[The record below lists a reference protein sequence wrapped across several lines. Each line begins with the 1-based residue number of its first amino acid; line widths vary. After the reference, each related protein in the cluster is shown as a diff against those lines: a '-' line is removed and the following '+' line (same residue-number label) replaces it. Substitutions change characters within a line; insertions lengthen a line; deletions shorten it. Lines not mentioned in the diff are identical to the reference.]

1 LINLIYSNRMDM
13 LLEPLLESI
22 RETRRKDPLSPVHVV
37 APNPT
42 VEQFLR
48 FRVAERLGIAANLE
62 FGALTTFLAQAVRGA
77 DEEIELLG
85 KDALQLLILGCLQD
99 PSRLQHPDM
108 TGVRNYLDVAHTD
121 DERALRLYQLS
132 AETARLFEEYGF
144 NRPEMLR
151 EWPRR
156 AVLAD
161 TDWADAERWQRRLY
175 LTLFDEK
182 GALRSANR
190 QASNPNQMSL
200 FGPSAVDVPTM
211 SLVDA
216 VRALAGRLPL
226 PERIHIFGVSYL
238 AQAFAEVIYQL
249 STQTEVHIY
258 ALNPCF
264 AFWEDVVKMN
274 PKEVDRSRWV
284 QHGETIGGD
293 LEGEDPFHLDGAGD
307 TPALRLWG
315 RPGREFIRLL
325 NEMTGC
331 EFLSL
336 FRDTPGDSVLD
347 RLKRDILIRA
357 PEGDVSAASTPP
369 PGRDESIT
377 IIGAPTL
384 RREVEIVADH
394 IWAEISA
401 NANGDG
407 EHLRFHEIAVLVTD
421 AERARYLAHL
431 DAVFRQRHGIP
442 FNMIDRRMAGQSR
455 VLEAVS
461 RLLDLPT
468 SGFTYE
474 AMMAVLTHRCVGGG
488 IASDLGRWRQWCDQ
502 LNILFG
508 ADADDLAGTY
518 LDERIHHWDQGLR
531 RLAQGVFLAGERSGV
546 ESVFETKDE
555 MWIPHETPADAAADV
570 SRLVSLA
577 RRLMDDAR
585 QCLKAEMP
593 VAEWAALFVHLIQT
607 YVVTDDLAEETAMG
621 KCTTAFERLGQN
633 DLLGTPVG
641 FVLARE
647 LARQALAG
655 LDRGRGQHQADGVV
669 ISSLQPMR
677 AIPFRRVYVLGL
689 SEGVFPTPTR
699 QEPLDLRRAR
709 RRAAD
714 VSGGERDRYL
724 FLETLLSTRE
734 KLVLSYVSRDAHSG
748 EDIEPSSV
756 VRELQY
762 ILRGYLTPDALAAVT
777 VQHPL
782 RATDPRYLTDP
793 RLPTPMT
800 ASADA
805 GRGAEAL
812 RKDLE
817 QHLGGTAPALIWPV
831 ERLSEA
837 AITAL
842 APIFDKIPP
851 GEVKVPEVTQVSLRQ
866 LRNFLESPLQGSAKF
881 HLGFSGYTIPGDT
894 DEPLETS
901 TLLRRTLLSDAMWAG
916 GGSWDATVR
925 AYDAHLT
932 RQRLKGD
939 VPVGTFGE
947 QARSNDLRE
956 LKLWLDALEPHQ
968 TAPLS
973 TWTRVRLGRGDE
985 GGEVQEVWPA
995 IILDVPTPSG
1005 ETQLV
1010 KLSGTLPPLEADGR
1024 RSLRFTTNSA
1034 IRERTHLQDFLTLM
1048 ALSAS
1053 GRPPAG
1059 HFESMVTKRPGK
1071 TTRGVLR
1078 TKRFRAPGPDEA
1090 RRWLTAVTAD
1100 LLSGLHAYRMPAD
1113 IALTWGLAQRR
1124 VEVGTVAAPEAS
1136 KDILDTYGPIHSP
1149 ERFPIPDTDTLAQ
1162 YVERRFGDWF
1172 ELDLDPPS
1180 EPGGGK
1186 K

>member
-1 LINLIYSNRMDM
+1 MDM

-22 RETRRKDPLSPVHVV
+22 RETRRQDPLSPVHVV

-48 FRVAERLGIAANLE
+48 FRIAERLGIAANLK
-62 FGALTTFLAQAVRGA
+62 FGALTTFMAQCVRDA
-77 DEEIELLG
+77 PEDIELLG
-85 KDALQLLILGCLQD
+85 KDALQLLILGCLKD
-99 PSRLQHPDM
+99 PIQLQHPEM
-108 TGVRNYLDVAHTD
+108 VGVRTYLDVAHTA
-121 DERALRLYQLS
+121 DERSLRLYQLS

-156 AVLAD
+156 TLLSN

-175 LTLFDEK
+175 LTLFDGK
-182 GALRSANR
+182 GQLRRPAHTP
-190 QASNPNQMSL
+190 SNPDQMDL
-200 FGPSAVDVPTM
+200 FGPPPTAVPMM

-216 VRALAGRLPL
+216 VRSLTSRLPL
-226 PERIHIFGVSYL
+226 PPRIHIFGVSYL
-238 AQAFAEVIYQL
+238 AQTFAELIYQM

-274 PKEVDRSRWV
+274 PKETDRSRWI
-284 QHGETIGGD
+284 QHGETIGGN
-293 LEGEDPFHLDGAGD
+293 LEGEDPFSLDGAGD

-331 EFLSL
+331 EFVSR
-336 FRDTPGDSVLD
+336 FRDTPGTSVLH

-357 PEGDVSAASTPP
+357 PEGKVSADSPAGTQ
-369 PGRDESIT
+369 RDESIT

-394 IWAEISA
+394 IWSEIKA
-401 NANGDG
+401 NAEGAG

-455 VLEAVS
+455 VLEAIS
-461 RLLDLPT
+461 RLLELPT
-468 SGFTYE
+468 SGFSYD
-474 AMMAVLTHRCVGGG
+474 AMMAVLTHPCVGGG
-488 IASDLGRWRQWCDQ
+488 VASDLDRWRQWCDQ

-518 LDERIHHWDQGLR
+518 LDSRIHHWDQGLR
-531 RLAQGVFLAGERSGV
+531 RLSQGVFLAGERSGV
-546 ESVFETKDE
+546 ETVFETEDG
-555 MWIPHETPADAAADV
+555 MWLPHETPPDAAADV

-577 RRLMDDAR
+577 RRLIADAR
-585 QCLKAEMP
+585 QCLRAEMS
-593 VAEWAALFVHLIQT
+593 VADWAALFVHLIQT
-607 YVVTDDLAEETAMG
+607 YVVTDDLSEETAMG
-621 KCTTAFERLGQN
+621 KCTAAFERLGQD

-641 FVLARE
+641 FIMARE
-647 LARQALAG
+647 LARQALSG

-689 SEGVFPTPTR
+689 SEGVFPTPMR

-724 FLETLLSTRE
+724 FLETLLSTQE

-748 EDIEPSSV
+748 ESLEPSSV
-756 VRELQY
+756 IRELQY
-762 ILRGYLTPDALAAVT
+762 ILRGYLPPEALAAVT
-777 VQHPL
+777 IQHPL
-782 RATDPRYLTDP
+782 RATDSRYQTDAA
-793 RLPTPMT
+793 LAQPMT
-800 ASADA
+800 TSVGL
-805 GRGAEAL
+805 GRAAQAL
-812 RKDLE
+812 RSDLE
-817 QHLGGTAPALIWPV
+817 THLGGTPPALIWPV
-831 ERLSEA
+831 DRLSEA

-842 APIFDKIPP
+842 APVLGRVPP
-851 GEVKVPEVTQVSLRQ
+851 EEVKTPEVTQLSLRQ

-881 HLGFSGYTIPGDT
+881 HLGFSGYTIPGDA
-894 DEPLETS
+894 DEPLEIGTQ
-901 TLLRRTLLSDAMWAG
+901 LRRSLLNESMWAG
-916 GGSWDATVR
+916 GGDWDTTIR
-925 AYDAHLT
+925 AYDTLRE
-932 RQRLKGD
+932 RQILKGD
-939 VPVGTFGE
+939 LPVGTFGE
-947 QARSNDLRE
+947 LARAKDLRE
-956 LKLWLDALEPHQ
+956 LKLWLEALAPHQ

-973 TWTRVRLGRGDE
+973 EWTRARFGRGDE
-985 GGEVQEVWPA
+985 RGEVQNAWPA
-995 IILDVPTPSG
+995 IVLDVPMSSG
-1005 ETQLV
+1005 ESRLV
-1010 KLSGTLPPLEADGR
+1010 ELSGTLPPLEPDGR

-1059 HFESMVTKRPGK
+1059 HFEAMVTKQPGK
-1071 TTRGVLR
+1071 TIRGVLR
-1078 TKRFRAPGPDEA
+1078 TKRFQPPTPDEA
-1090 RRWLTAVTAD
+1090 RRWLTTVTAD

-1113 IALTWGLAQRR
+1113 IALTWGLARR
-1124 VEVGTVAAPEAS
+1124 RAEDGVVEAPEAS

-1149 ERFPIPDTDTLAQ
+1149 ERFPVPDTDTLAD
-1162 YVERRFGDWF
+1162 YAERRFGHWF
-1172 ELDLDPPS
+1172 DLDLDPPKDPS
-1180 EPGGGK
+1180 GGGK
-1186 K
+1186 